1 MVSASLSVSSGN
13 FRLCSFC
20 ELTESLQSIK
30 TDSSSTGVP
39 GLTVSFV
46 GVSKRETCESSW
58 IAGGDGGDGDSWDGD
73 ESDVAGTGG
82 GDGGIAGV
90 GWIDVDVEI
99 LSVLETG

>member
-13 FRLCSFC
+13 FRFCSFC
-20 ELTESLQSIK
+20 ELAESLQSIK

-39 GLTVSFV
+39 GLVVSFV

-58 IAGGDGGDGDSWDGD
+58 IAGGDDGDSWDGD
-73 ESDVAGTGG
+73 ENDVAGTGD
-82 GDGGIAGV
+82 GDGGLAGV
-90 GWIDVDVEI
+90 SWIDVGVET